1 MGIKTRYVSKR
12 KEEENAHGEGRHDR
26 KILQAKKP
34 QEKEVKDNYL
44 LDKKK
49 VCLSKK
55 KAKAK
60 QRQLVFS
67 LGLFLGGDKSLEQ
80 NNGFRATKP
89 REKHVGTHRPSRLI
103 FIVPPHTTKAQ
114 QWSLRTSTG
123 NLFLTQCF
131 IHALQTSRGQY
142 EATSLTHKERTMRQP
157 HCLRIDL

>member
-1 MGIKTRYVSKR
+1 MGKAAMIEKYCR
-12 KEEENAHGEGRHDR
+12 
-26 KILQAKKP
+26 QKKP

-67 LGLFLGGDKSLEQ
+67 LGLFFWGGTNHSEQ

-103 FIVPPHTTKAQ
+103 FIVPPLTTKAQ
-114 QWSLRTSTG
+114 HWSLRTSTG
-123 NLFLTQCF
+123 NLSLTQCF

-157 HCLRIDL
+157 HSLPLYRPLRLSEP